1 MRIFGILYTMY
12 IMKKNIDIDEATL
25 FKLKIISAFE
35 EMSVKALMQQA
46 VKHFVEMKERERLL
60 ELTDEQKEDLG
71 LLALMQQSDRS
82 EKVSREEIMN
92 LLDE

>member
-1 MRIFGILYTMY
+1 
-12 IMKKNIDIDEATL
+12 MKKNIDIDEATL

-35 EMSVKALMQQA
+35 QMSVKALMQQA
-46 VKHFVEMKERERLL
+46 VKHFVEFKERERLE

-71 LLALMQQSDRS
+71 LLALMQQTDRNDT
-82 EKVSREEIMN
+82 VSRKEIMN